1 MQKLINVI
9 ALTSGLVSASIVGAG
24 GYVYLNSE
32 ALIEGAKA
40 RVTEEVMSAVTGA
53 LPGMLDGALPEIPS
67 LPSTTGGVTPLPS
80 TTGGV
85 VPGPSSAPSFPS
97 SPF

>member
-24 GYVYLNSE
+24 SYVYLNSE
-32 ALIEGAKA
+32 ALIEGTKA
-40 RVTEEVMSAVTGA
+40 RITEEVMGAVTGA

-85 VPGPSSAPSFPS
+85 VPAPASAPSFPS

>member
-1 MQKLINVI
+1 MQKIINAI
-9 ALTSGLVSASIVGAG
+9 ALTSGLVSASIIGAG

-40 RVTEEVMSAVTGA
+40 RVTEEVMGAVTGA
-53 LPGMLDGALPEIPS
+53 LPGMMSGAMPEVPS
-67 LPSTTGGVTPLPS
+67 LPSTTGGVAP
-80 TTGGV
+80 
-85 VPGPSSAPSFPS
+85 VPGVDASAIPT